1 MTVCSIFG
9 EEAAA
14 FVPQAKALLKAE
26 DPLVRLRAAEFLG
39 LIGKRDPRPTFYEIL
54 NEGASHAVKLITLN
68 SAVLFHDRVENPLP
82 FDVSQLKDPEDRDEV
97 KRRLDYFAGR
107 L

>member
-1 MTVCSIFG
+1 M
-9 EEAAA
+9 
-14 FVPQAKALLKAE
+14 
-26 DPLVRLRAAEFLG
+26 
-39 LIGKRDPRPTFYEIL
+39 
-54 NEGASHAVKLITLN
+54 KLITLN